1 MVGQKIDNIAGGGS
15 YTPQQIAN
23 STLLT
28 HQEKIALLQE
38 LKAKVTGKQANSENL
53 GFSPEEID
61 QAIAEV
67 KKHAQDDGIT
77 DVDIS
82 IGRQSNA

>member
-1 MVGQKIDNIAGGGS
+1 MVDPRIDNIAGGGS

-28 HQEKIALLQE
+28 HQEKIALLKN
-38 LKAKVTGKQANSENL
+38 LNAKVTGTAPNPDGL

-67 KKHAQDDGIT
+67 KKHAQDDAIT